1 MAFLEDEFKQM
12 VNNEFSHVANIDYL
26 TELAN
31 NVASNIRDINSRSEH
46 VMSDS
51 DRIKFM
57 ALFGA
62 MLNVKLTQ
70 TPEDDNYWRSS
81 SIGC

>member
-12 VNNEFSHVANIDYL
+12 VKNEFSHVTEIDYL

-31 NVASNIRDINSRSEH
+31 NVASNIRDVHNRSEYT
-46 VMSDS
+46 MSDS
-51 DRIKFM
+51 DRVKFM

-62 MLNVKLTQ
+62 MLNAKLTQ